1 MEENLLQSRQC
12 AHKQGTSPESSWL
25 AVSGRSV
32 DYLRDSGDTK
42 KKRKK
47 G

>member
-12 AHKQGTSPESSWL
+12 AYKQGTSESSWL
-25 AVSGRSV
+25 VVSGRSV